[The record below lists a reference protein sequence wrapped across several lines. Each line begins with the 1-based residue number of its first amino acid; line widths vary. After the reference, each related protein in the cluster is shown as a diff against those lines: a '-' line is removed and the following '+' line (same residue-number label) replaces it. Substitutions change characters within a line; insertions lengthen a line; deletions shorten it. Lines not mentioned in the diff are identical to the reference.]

1 MRVYLI
7 SGLEG
12 TVDSCYYSSIRKVLQ
27 VGEIMSTGIMSEIL
41 VENAKV
47 LPKGQITLP
56 RDVRQSLGLG
66 EGDRVTFILQG
77 DKAIMMNSTIYA
89 MRMLQD
95 AMGGEAESAGIFTED
110 DVISLISDLHKEAMQ
125 H

>member
-1 MRVYLI
+1 MSANKI
-7 SGLEG
+7 
-12 TVDSCYYSSIRKVLQ
+12 DQ
-27 VGEIMSTGIMSEIL
+27 VL

-77 DKAIMMNSTIYA
+77 DKAIMMNSSVYA
-89 MRMLQD
+89 MRILQD
-95 AMGGEAESAGIFTED
+95 AMNGEAEKAGIFTED
-110 DVISLISDLHKEAMQ
+110 DAVDLMADLRRDADNS
-125 H
+125 

>member
-1 MRVYLI
+1 
-7 SGLEG
+7 
-12 TVDSCYYSSIRKVLQ
+12 
-27 VGEIMSTGIMSEIL
+27 MSTGIMSEIL

-110 DVISLISDLHKEAMQ
+110 DAINLISDLRKEAMQ